1 MRDMSNIVKS
11 LDNALKRKDQLGW
24 EKIYI
29 LVDIHDTI
37 FKSCYDNEETYQM
50 YPWAKAALQMLS
62 FREDICLILWTSTYQ
77 DKIDDYLKKLA
88 SMRIKFDMVNC
99 NTEVSNTKL
108 SCFDS
113 KLYFNVGID
122 DKFGFDPNTDWK
134 SIWNYL
140 IGVVD

>member
-1 MRDMSNIVKS
+1 M
-11 LDNALKRKDQLGW
+11 A
-24 EKIYI
+24 
-29 LVDIHDTI
+29 
-37 FKSCYDNEETYQM
+37 
-50 YPWAKAALQMLS
+50 
-62 FREDICLILWTSTYQ
+62 
-77 DKIDDYLKKLA
+77 KIDDYLKKLA

-113 KLYFNVGID
+113 KMYFNVGID
-122 DKFGFDPNTDWK
+122 DKFGFDPDTDWK